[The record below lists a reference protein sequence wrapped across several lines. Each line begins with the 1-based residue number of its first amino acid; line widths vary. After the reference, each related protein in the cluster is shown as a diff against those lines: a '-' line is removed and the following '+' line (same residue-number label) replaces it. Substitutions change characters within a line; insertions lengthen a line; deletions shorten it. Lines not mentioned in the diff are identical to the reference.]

1 LQSFTELDLSPE
13 LMRAITELGYEK
25 PSPIQAEALP
35 LLLGQNTDFLGL
47 AATGTGKTAAFGL
60 PLLERVDPSK
70 RAVQGL
76 ILCPTRELA
85 VQVAGQIDLLGKYK
99 GVRALP
105 IYGGA
110 PYGDQI
116 HGLKRGAT
124 IVVGTPGRLCDHLDK
139 GTLSLKNLE
148 VLILDE
154 ADEMISMGFKDDL
167 EKILQACGQTQE
179 SEDGA
184 EESQRTNDI
193 WLFSA
198 TMSREVRHVADEYLS
213 QPKQVQINKTE
224 MLSGTVEQLY
234 YITQESNKPE
244 ILCKLIEAAEDLY
257 GLVFCQTKALV
268 TDLTRYL
275 AEKGYKV
282 DCLHGDMDQKAR
294 DRTMQAFR
302 DRKVS
307 ILVCTDVACRGLD
320 VKDITHVFNYSIP
333 RELDNYV
340 HRIGRTGR
348 SGKTG
353 IAMSLVTP
361 SHRVLVGRIEK
372 MTKSRMTEGR
382 VPTRKEI
389 GAKKVGNLL
398 SKFQEQAHFARATEL
413 LGKEWKEALSAMD
426 SDEIASRFLM
436 LTFPD
441 LFVDKK
447 EASQERVGGYSNDRG
462 GERSYG
468 DRGGDR
474 GGRYGRDRDRGA
486 YAGGYTSG
494 GDRPRNTDR
503 GARAEYNPNPQI
515 AGEHKFQILKMEQK
529 PIAPSGPS
537 LAIKIPTARTEFK
550 AEVKASAKPV
560 VKPAAQISVPKVPA
574 TKHHVKSEAKSEDKK
589 PAQHASGAKAGG
601 SPWDQ
606 YKKGDKSSSKKQ
618 KKRAWDKPLSK

>member
-1 LQSFTELDLSPE
+1 
-13 LMRAITELGYEK
+13 
-25 PSPIQAEALP
+25 
-35 LLLGQNTDFLGL
+35 
-47 AATGTGKTAAFGL
+47 
-60 PLLERVDPSK
+60 
-70 RAVQGL
+70 
-76 ILCPTRELA
+76 
-85 VQVAGQIDLLGKYK
+85 
-99 GVRALP
+99 
-105 IYGGA
+105 
-110 PYGDQI
+110 
-116 HGLKRGAT
+116 
-124 IVVGTPGRLCDHLDK
+124 
-139 GTLSLKNLE
+139 LKNLE

-167 EKILQACGQTQE
+167 EKILQACGQTE
-179 SEDGA
+179 EDS

-198 TMSREVRHVADEYLS
+198 TMSREVRHVADEYLFE
-213 QPKQVQINKTE
+213 PAQVQINKTE

-307 ILVCTDVACRGLD
+307 ILVCTDVASRGLD

-348 SGKTG
+348 SGKAG

-361 SHRVLVGRIEK
+361 SHRVLIGRIEK

-389 GAKKVGNLL
+389 GAKKIGNLL
-398 SKFQEQAHFARATEL
+398 TKFQEQANFSRAAEL
-413 LGKEWKEALSAMD
+413 LGAEWKAALGEMTA
-426 SDEIASRFLM
+426 DEIASRFLM

-441 LFVDKK
+441 LFNDKSK
-447 EASQERVGGYSNDRG
+447 EVSQERMGGY
-462 GERSYG
+462 E

-474 GGRYGRDRDRGA
+474 GGRSYGGGRDRDRGDRGG

-503 GARAEYNPNPQI
+503 GATSEYKPNPQI
-515 AGEHKFQILKMEQK
+515 ANEHKFQILKMESKQ
-529 PIAPSGPS
+529 IAASNPV
-537 LAIKIPTARTEFK
+537 AVKIPTARSEFK
-550 AEVKASAKPV
+550 AEAKAEFKAKPV
-560 VKPAAQISVPKVPA
+560 VKPPVHAAPA
-574 TKHHVKSEAKSEDKK
+574 AKPHAPAKPHAHSKPAAPAAKTPSEKK
-589 PAQHASGAKAGG
+589 PSQNTAPSG

-606 YKKGDKSSSKKQ
+606 YKKGEKSPSAKKA